1 MNGSSSEK
9 QSGTLSRSMG
19 ATATTSRR
27 SENRIDDSSLFVA
40 WLRIAAVWLALILV
54 VLAIRFLPSDLRGYA
69 LLMRFADAKATSPL
83 LRFETHTVTT
93 QDVTIKGTNGPFPA
107 RLYLPVGVRH
117 PHGMVAVHG
126 IHHLGM
132 DEPRL
137 VGFARAVSG
146 SGLAVLTPQVDS
158 LADYHV
164 DASSIP
170 AIGDSAAWLQQRLG
184 TGPVTVTGISFAG
197 GLSLLAATE
206 PQYVP
211 HIRALVL
218 MGAYDDLARV
228 SRFLATGQQQLPDG
242 RIEPH
247 PAHDYGAAVFVYA
260 HLNQFFPAG
269 DLAVAHEAL
278 RDWLWEDA
286 DKAKPLINELSP
298 ASQATMDA
306 LLARRIDEV
315 RPQILNAIHT
325 DEVELATISPE
336 GHVANLKIPVYLLHG
351 SADNIIPPAESL
363 WLAQDL
369 PHGVVKDVLITDAF
383 SHVDPEKDASLGEE
397 LRLVHFIGDVLRRAN

>member
-1 MNGSSSEK
+1 MS
-9 QSGTLSRSMG
+9 
-19 ATATTSRR
+19 AITATSVRR
-27 SENRIDDSSLFVA
+27 ENRVYDSSLFVD
-40 WLRIAAVWLALILV
+40 WFRIFAVWLALILV
-54 VLAIRFLPSDLRGYA
+54 VLAIRYLPSDLRGYA
-69 LLMRFADAKATSPL
+69 LLMHFADANASGPL
-83 LRFETHTVTT
+83 LRFETHPVTT
-93 QDVTIKGTNGPFPA
+93 EDVMIEGANGPLPA
-107 RLYLPVGVRH
+107 RLYLPGGVRH
-117 PHGMVAVHG
+117 PRGMVAVHG
-126 IHHLGM
+126 IHHLALE
-132 DEPRL
+132 EPRL
-137 VGFARAVSG
+137 VAFARAVAA

-170 AIGDSAAWLQQRLG
+170 AIGDSALWLQQRLK

-197 GLSLLAATE
+197 GLSLLAATD
-206 PQYVP
+206 PKYAP

-228 SRFLATGQQQLPDG
+228 SRFLATGQQELPDG
-242 RIEPH
+242 RTEPH

-260 HLNQFFPAG
+260 HLNQFFPAE
-269 DLAVAHEAL
+269 DLSVAHEAL
-278 RDWLWEDA
+278 RDWLWEQP
-286 DKAKPLINELSP
+286 DKAKPLIEKLSP

-315 RPQILNAIHT
+315 RPQILDAIRT
-325 DEVELATISPE
+325 DQAELAAISPDD
-336 GHVANLKIPVYLLHG
+336 HVANLRIPVYILHG

-363 WLAQDL
+363 WLAKDL
-369 PHGVVKDVLITDAF
+369 PHGVVKDVLITGAF